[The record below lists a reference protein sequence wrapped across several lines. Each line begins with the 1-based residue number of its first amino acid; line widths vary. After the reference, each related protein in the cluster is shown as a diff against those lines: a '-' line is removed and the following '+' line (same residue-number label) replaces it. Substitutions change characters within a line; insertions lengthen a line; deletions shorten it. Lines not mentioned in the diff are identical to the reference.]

1 MSRVGPDSCIS
12 LKPAQANRAIETRRV
27 FRRRAFVSEQERA
40 VQLLNVDS
48 AFLNRFE
55 GLRVLHQAAG
65 GFLWIAIRA
74 IGGVFHQVRPLFS

>member
-1 MSRVGPDSCIS
+1 MYSVGVALS
-12 LKPAQANRAIETRRV
+12 LNRNGPLS
-27 FRRRAFVSEQERA
+27 FVAEQERA
-40 VQLLNVDS
+40 VEFLNVDS
-48 AFLNRFE
+48 AILDRFK